1 MMKIGLTGNR
11 YSGKDAVAKV
21 FRQMHIPVFDSDV
34 VFKFLVNHD
43 LEIKDKMKE
52 KFGSGIYGLRDDLLV
67 ANKIKS
73 DSDFNGMVEAVEFEM
88 RKAYEKFVIKHR
100 QSLYTIFQSSIL
112 FEAGW
117 NVFMDYNISVF
128 CPKRERIDRAK
139 LATAM
144 SLSKI
149 GEMLKGEMDE
159 TTKNG
164 LSDYVIHN
172 YDTGGDFDTIEQIS
186 NIDKK
191 MIDKYLNN
199 LKKQSA

>member
-1 MMKIGLTGNR
+1 MKIGLTGNR
-11 YSGKDAVAKV
+11 YSGKDTVAKI
-21 FRQMHIPVFDSDV
+21 FGKMHVPVFDADV

-43 LEIKDKMKE
+43 LGIKDLMRT
-52 KFGSGIYGLRDDLLV
+52 KFGESIYGLQDDLLV
-67 ANKIKS
+67 PNMIKS
-73 DSDFNGMVEAVEFEM
+73 DSDFNGMVESVEFEM
-88 RKAYEKFVIKHR
+88 RKAYEKFRVKNKE
-100 QSLYTIFQSSIL
+100 SLYTIFKSSIL

-128 CPKRERIDRAK
+128 CSKRERIDRAK
-139 LATAM
+139 LVTAM

-159 TTKNG
+159 TVKNG

-172 YDTGGDFDTIEQIS
+172 YETGADFDTIEQVN

-191 MIDKYLNN
+191 MVDKYLE
-199 LKKQSA
+199 KII